1 MRIGQLKNYIIKH
14 YFSERRKERRY
25 GLLVLG
31 APGVGKSTSVEEAAR
46 EIAKRL
52 GRTFIKVMVRW
63 SPVKHGFVVNSEGEH
78 GVEEMLSN
86 PDKFFALTDFRL
98 STIEPSDLTGIP
110 RSREGIT
117 FYDPLLWAVIHS
129 TTPGILFLDE
139 RLIGIMCLSLLARQ
153 LTWVQREDVWAI
165 VPQLVLDKL
174 AGHTKLSEDTLV
186 VAAGNKPET
195 AQKTPQQWSE

>member
-139 RLIGIMCLSLLARQ
+139 